1 MIMRPSLAVVFLI
14 AGALPAAPKGSA
26 VIHDDPY
33 NPHHIDRL
41 PAEVQQYIAKICKGP
56 ASAKHDFCNLFTSR
70 KALADKS

>member
-1 MIMRPSLAVVFLI
+1 MTMRTLSLAVVLLI

-41 PAEVQQYIAKICKGP
+41 PAEIRQ
-56 ASAKHDFCNLFTSR
+56 HR
-70 KALADKS
+70 